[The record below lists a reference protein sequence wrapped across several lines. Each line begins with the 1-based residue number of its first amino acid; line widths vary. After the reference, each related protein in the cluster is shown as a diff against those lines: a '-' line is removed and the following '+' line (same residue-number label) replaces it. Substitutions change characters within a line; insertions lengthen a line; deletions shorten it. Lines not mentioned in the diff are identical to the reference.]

1 MFAHV
6 TGGVVDSTANPPQLT
21 YQDGRWWDLRDR
33 DLATLALVGWYPVQ
47 EVSRPADTAST
58 TWDAVYTFNVTVV
71 VQSWVERPKTAEE
84 IATATAAAEREA
96 ARVAIRAIVNDLQ
109 AEKDRCDVVL
119 AKTAAQITGGDTKDV
134 ARAAKRIADAAIDL
148 AKFLRD

>member
-6 TGGVVDSTANPPQLT
+6 TAGVVDSTGNPPQLT

-33 DLATLALVGWYPVQ
+33 DLATLALVGWFPVT
-47 EVSRPADTAST
+47 EVTKPADTAST
-58 TWDAVYTFNVTVV
+58 TWDPVFTPAGSVV
-71 VQSWVERPKTAEE
+71 NQSWVERPKTAEE
-84 IATATAAAEREA
+84 ITADTVAAEREA

-119 AKTAAQITGGDTKDV
+119 AKTAAQINGGDTKDV